1 MTKDKNSKETALK
14 PVQTSLLSDFIK
26 VSGLDGSTGRIAS
39 ALPYNL
45 GSVPRQLEI
54 PFDSAESEL
63 VQGNNIT
70 GQASLTNSKGS
81 KIVVTQKERKLI
93 LALACYISK
102 YQNGRKY
109 KDFVAKLEKGEFPD
123 SITLPV
129 DIREI
134 ASILYQRTHPTQLR
148 EVTKTLNSLDGKKQ
162 IIELFDNNE
171 KKYITFEGALIK
183 ILESVKVEDM
193 TASDDDD
200 NKIIYHKVNLHFGN
214 IFFWNINKKFSMLNP
229 RYFEISGKKGSGAE
243 SDIFDVLHETLIT
256 NFGSHLL
263 RYKTA
268 EQEYKTELKDK
279 GQTVPKEVYFN
290 EVRRRRNAALLY
302 REKLDAVIDRA
313 ATDYRK
319 QRQPK
324 RLMKTIERALVVLRD
339 EIHVISSYEIR
350 DTASGKWVYC
360 IFDPEYMKK
369 SYEKVLEETKSE

>member
-1 MTKDKNSKETALK
+1 M
-14 PVQTSLLSDFIK
+14 P
-26 VSGLDGSTGRIAS
+26 
-39 ALPYNL
+39 
-45 GSVPRQLEI
+45 
-54 PFDSAESEL
+54 
-63 VQGNNIT
+63 
-70 GQASLTNSKGS
+70 
-81 KIVVTQKERKLI
+81 
-93 LALACYISK
+93 
-102 YQNGRKY
+102 NGRKY

-279 GQTVPKEVYFN
+279 GQKKCRSFV
-290 EVRRRRNAALLY
+290 
-302 REKLDAVIDRA
+302 
-313 ATDYRK
+313 
-319 QRQPK
+319 
-324 RLMKTIERALVVLRD
+324 
-339 EIHVISSYEIR
+339 
-350 DTASGKWVYC
+350 SGK
-360 IFDPEYMKK
+360 
-369 SYEKVLEETKSE
+369 T

>member
-214 IFFWNINKKFSMLNP
+214 IFFWNIIPKTNK
-229 RYFEISGKKGSGAE
+229 
-243 SDIFDVLHETLIT
+243 IT
-256 NFGSHLL
+256 ANM
-263 RYKTA
+263 R
-268 EQEYKTELKDK
+268 LKQIIK
-279 GQTVPKEVYFN
+279 II
-290 EVRRRRNAALLY
+290 L
-302 REKLDAVIDRA
+302 
-313 ATDYRK
+313 
-319 QRQPK
+319 
-324 RLMKTIERALVVLRD
+324 
-339 EIHVISSYEIR
+339 
-350 DTASGKWVYC
+350 
-360 IFDPEYMKK
+360 
-369 SYEKVLEETKSE
+369 